1 MIDHPPDPGKDRKS
15 CIPKALR
22 DAGFWL
28 RGSALLANI
37 AITVLWGMFGELP
50 TLCGEQTMVFFHV
63 IPSYNLILLA
73 LTVVPFLE
81 PLEAFVHRIL
91 GLTGACLF
99 ALAGTIGVINY
110 IALGD
115 FQVMPLNVFN
125 VFLHFLEW

>member
-1 MIDHPPDPGKDRKS
+1 MDYPKGPDKDPKCR
-15 CIPKALR
+15 IPKYLR
-22 DAGFWL
+22 DVRFWL
-28 RGSALLANI
+28 RGSALIANI

-50 TLCGEQTMVFFHV
+50 TLCGEQTMVFLHV

-91 GLTGACLF
+91 CLTGACLF

-110 IALGD
+110 IAIGE
-115 FQVMPLNVFN
+115 FQVLPLNIFDESVSYSC
-125 VFLHFLEW
+125 

>member
-115 FQVMPLNVFN
+115 FQVIPLNVFYES
-125 VFLHFLEW
+125 VSYTF